1 MLECG
6 KHFDKDFRTPTG
18 SGLAFVVVER
28 ESEYSLP
35 RLACIGSRSRYT
47 APAAVV
53 AGALAVEAGSRWPK
67 RWQSLPYAVNGRDP
81 RRCSQ
86 TKIPRP

>member
-6 KHFDKDFRTPTG
+6 KHFDKDFRTPRG

-28 ESEYSLP
+28 ESEYSLL
-35 RLACIGSRSRYT
+35 RVACIGSRSRYT

-53 AGALAVEAGSRWPK
+53 VGALAAVAGSRWPT
-67 RWQSLPYAVNGRDP
+67 RLQSLPDAVNGRGP